1 MDNRRWL
8 TAALAAALTACSTA
22 RDADSVLKRAQA
34 AMGDVRSIT
43 YSASGMYARYGQGLT
58 AGEAWRQRDLSGFT
72 RTINYD
78 QRAMRDEVTF
88 GPTVVGRYEP
98 NEQVSGDRA
107 WGVGPQGP
115 VPQIAAAAERQLHI
129 WLTPHGF
136 VKAAMAAA
144 DTTLSKADGADTI
157 SFTALG
163 KYPVS
168 GTLDDRGFL
177 TRVKTI
183 VPDAVLGDADIIAS
197 YSDYR
202 EFAGLQFPTRIGIEQ
217 GGFPLWELNVT
228 TVTPNVP
235 FDLPV
240 PANVAAATIPPERV
254 ASTEVAKGVWHV
266 TGGPQ
271 HHSVLV
277 EFDQYL
283 TVVEAPDTEARSLAV
298 IEEAGRLAPN
308 KPIRYIV
315 ATHHHFDHTGGL
327 RTYVAQGA
335 TVVTHYSNVAY
346 TQQTL
351 ARRATLV
358 PDRLSLNPRKPTIV
372 GVSDKYEITDGRQ
385 TLDVYAASGDDHTTY
400 YALAYLPGPKVLVQ
414 NDSYVP
420 GPGEAPP
427 PAVPP
432 GNALAFYESLQP
444 LKLEVRTI
452 VPIHGPR
459 AFPMA
464 EFLKFIGKK

>member
-1 MDNRRWL
+1 
-8 TAALAAALTACSTA
+8 
-22 RDADSVLKRAQA
+22 
-34 AMGDVRSIT
+34 MGDVSSIQ
-43 YSASGMYARYGQGLT
+43 YSASGMYARYGQGLA

-98 NEQVSGDRA
+98 NEEVSGDRA
-107 WGVGPQGP
+107 WSVGPQGA
-115 VPQIAAAAERQLHI
+115 VPQIAAAEDRQLHI

-144 DTTLSKADGADTI
+144 DTALSNADGADVI
-157 SFTALG
+157 SFTALEQ
-163 KYPVS
+163 YPVTGS
-168 GTLDDRGFL
+168 LDERGFL
-177 TRVKTI
+177 TRVKTM
-183 VPDAVLGDADIIAS
+183 VPDAVLGDAEIIAS

-202 EFAGLQFPTRIGIEQ
+202 EFGGIQFPTRIAIEQ
-217 GGFPLWELNVT
+217 GGFPLWDLNVT
-228 TVTPNVP
+228 TATPNVP

-240 PANVAAATIPPERV
+240 PTNVAAATIMPERV
-254 ASTEVAKGVWHV
+254 ASDEVAKGVWHV

-271 HHSVLV
+271 HHSVVV

-283 TVVEAPDTEARSLAV
+283 AVVEAPDSEARSLAV
-298 IEEAGRLAPN
+298 IEEAGRLAPT

-327 RTYVAQGA
+327 RTYVAEGA
-335 TVVTHYSNVAY
+335 TVVTHHSNVAY

-351 ARRATLV
+351 ARRGTLV
-358 PDRLSLNPRKPTIV
+358 PDRLSLNPRTAPIV

-385 TLDVYAASGDDHTTY
+385 TLDVYAASGDDHTSY